1 MINIELYGAKVKMDN
16 REILWHKLPPAE
28 VLKALNSTRS
38 GLAETQA
45 KENLLKYGPNEL
57 VGKKKSPLIVEF
69 LKQFMSPL
77 IYVLLVAV
85 IISAIMQHFID
96 AAVILTVLFINAL
109 IGLIQENRAEKAM
122 EALKEMAAPKAK
134 VRRDNQIKLIPSRE
148 VVPGDILLF
157 EAGDKVPAD
166 VRLIESANLKANES
180 SLTGESVSVDKHIAS
195 ITEDASI
202 ADRKNILYMSTIIT
216 NGRAT
221 GVVIKTG
228 MTTEIGK
235 IATGIQAAEE
245 EETPLQKNIAQLSK
259 FLVYIFLIVCALL
272 LVIGL
277 IKGLGWLDMFV
288 LAVAAAVAAI
298 PEGLPAV
305 VTIVLAIGM
314 SAMAKH
320 NAIIRKLVAVETLG
334 SATVICS
341 DKTGTLTMNQMT
353 VNRVFTGNRFIEV
366 TGEGYEPKGEFRV
379 KETKIDPSKDKNLDL
394 ILKIGLLCNDAS
406 LIQIKNQSGI
416 IGDPTEGSLVVA
428 AAKAG
433 ILKDDLS
440 KSFPRLAEIAF
451 QSEKQYMATLHR
463 SDKKNVAYIKGSV
476 EKIIA
481 FSKYYLKDNK
491 PVPMEQEFL
500 NEIIA
505 ATTAMGKDA
514 LRVIA
519 LAYVELEQ
527 NSNELIEDNLKGNV
541 VFAGLVGMADPPR
554 PEAIKAVKLCKQAG
568 IKVVM
573 ITGDHRVTAESIAR
587 KLDLPEGRTVIGA
600 ELQKMNDEEL
610 DKEINKISVFARI
623 EPLHKLRIVN
633 ALKSQ
638 GHVVA
643 MTGDGVNDA
652 PALKAADI
660 GIAMGITGT
669 DVAKEASNMIL
680 TDDNFSSVVSAID
693 EGRAIFNR
701 LRNVLFYL
709 MNTNIAEL
717 LALIAS
723 IAFIGKTPL
732 LAVQILWVNLI
743 TETAGAIPLGLEKKF
758 GDELK
763 QPPRDP
769 RVGIL
774 FPGLVVNT
782 MLVAVLMGIGIVGI
796 FLWANNHYSYLPPA
810 QALATAQTLAFCS
823 LVAFRWFMAFAARSD
838 EYTVIKLGLFS
849 NPWLIIIIGFS
860 VLLQVAVIYV
870 PFLQKAFGTV
880 PMSLEMWAIAIGAGL
895 SLFILIEGRKAL
907 FPKLFSFGKWKPIGK
922 KSADFTKTKT

>member
-1 MINIELYGAKVKMDN
+1 MENKD
-16 REILWHKLPPAE
+16 ILWYKLHPADA
-28 VLKALNSTRS
+28 LKELNSSRS
-38 GLAETQA
+38 GLTEAQV
-45 KENLLKYGPNEL
+45 KENFLKYGPNEL
-57 VGKKKSPLIVEF
+57 KAQKKTPLIIEF
-69 LKQFMSPL
+69 FKQFMSPL

-85 IISAIMQHFID
+85 IISAVMQHYID
-96 AAVILTVLFINAL
+96 AAVIMTVLFVNAI
-109 IGLIQENRAEKAM
+109 IGLIQETRAEKAM

-134 VRRDNQIKLIPSRE
+134 VKRKNNIELLPSRE
-148 VVPGDILLF
+148 VVPGDILVF

-166 VRLIESANLKANES
+166 IRLIESANLKANES
-180 SLTGESVSVDKHIAS
+180 SLTGESVSVDKHIGT
-195 ITEDASI
+195 IVDDAPI
-202 ADRKNILYMSTIIT
+202 ADRKNMLYMSTIIT
-216 NGRAT
+216 NGRAL
-221 GVVIKTG
+221 GVAVKTG
-228 MTTEIGK
+228 MATEIGK
-235 IATGIQAAEE
+235 IATGIQEAEV
-245 EETPLQKNIAQLSK
+245 EETPLQKNIASLSK
-259 FLVYIFLIVCALL
+259 FLVYVFLGVCALL
-272 LVIGL
+272 LIIGL
-277 IKGLGWLDMFV
+277 LKGLGWLEMFV

-314 SAMAKH
+314 GAMARH

-341 DKTGTLTMNQMT
+341 DKTGTLTLNQMT
-353 VNRVFTGNRFIEV
+353 VHRYFTGNRFIEV
-366 TGEGYEPKGEFRV
+366 TGEGYDPKGEFRY
-379 KETKIDPSKDKNLDL
+379 KDTLIDPDSDKSLDL
-394 ILKIGLLCNDAS
+394 ILRIGLLCNDSS
-406 LIQIKNQSGI
+406 LTQNNNKHGI
-416 IGDPTEGSLVVA
+416 IGDPTEGALVVT

-433 ILKDDLS
+433 QVKEELMKTY
-440 KSFPRLAEIAF
+440 PRLAEITF

-463 SDKKNVAYIKGSV
+463 HDHKPVVYIKGSV
-476 EKIIA
+476 ERILS

-491 PVPMEQEFL
+491 PVPLEQEH
-500 NEIIA
+500 IHAITS
-505 ATTAMGKDA
+505 ATNAMGKDA

-519 LAYVELEQ
+519 LGYVDMIQCPEGLTE
-527 NSNELIEDNLKGNV
+527 EHLHDNA
-541 VFAGLVGMADPPR
+541 VFVGLAGMADPPR
-554 PEAIKAVKLCKQAG
+554 PEAIQAVKLCKQAG

-573 ITGDHRVTAESIAR
+573 ITGDHKVTAESIAHQ
-587 KLDLPEGRTVIGA
+587 LNLPEGKTVTGA
-600 ELQKMNDEEL
+600 ELQKMDDEAL
-610 DKEINKISVFARI
+610 DKEINGISVFARI

-669 DVAKEASNMIL
+669 DVAKEASNMVL
-680 TDDNFSSVVSAID
+680 TDDNFSSVVAAID

-717 LALIAS
+717 LALLAA
-723 IAFIGKTPL
+723 IAFIGKSPL

-774 FPGLVVNT
+774 YPGLIVNT
-782 MLVAVLMGIGIVGI
+782 MSVAVIMGIGIVAI
-796 FLWANNHYSYLPPA
+796 FVWANNHYSYLSPEL
-810 QALATAQTLAFCS
+810 ALSTAQTLAFCS
-823 LVAFRWFMAFAARSD
+823 LVAFRWFIAFSARSD
-838 EYTVIKLGLFS
+838 EYTVFKLGFFS
-849 NPWLIIIIGFS
+849 NPWLVVIICGS
-860 VLLQVAVIYV
+860 VLLQMAVIYV

-880 PMSLEMWAIAIGAGL
+880 PMTLDMWAIAIGAGL
-895 SLFILIEGRKAL
+895 SLFILLEVRKAIA
-907 FPKLFSFGKWKPIGK
+907 PKLFSFGKWKPVGK
-922 KSADFTKTKT
+922 KQFLGFNK